1 MLNDAKV
8 IDVNEQLILHI
19 LPWRGLK
26 LQFIRYD
33 EPSPVRQAYGAAQQQ
48 LYNPNRHH
56 VKNLRAFFSGWDEGF
71 NFVEGT
77 LFCW

>member
-33 EPSPVRQAYGAAQQQ
+33 EPSPVRQAYGAAQQ
-48 LYNPNRHH
+48 
-56 VKNLRAFFSGWDEGF
+56 
-71 NFVEGT
+71 
-77 LFCW
+77 